1 MQSRLQVHYQCILV
15 LPLYLCNLW
24 ALPMLLSCRTGLK
37 IVSGY
42 TPNLACIRS
51 LEGCDAVKLAQGLE
65 SAFLVSTSSTSDTIQ
80 FALGNTDLCF
90 IEEGRRRTRET
101 LDTGLAH
108 DWWAERAGF
117 ISSTLQRWTRVRTVR
132 GASDL
137 RCYCRGR
144 DIACWVMTMK
154 TKVMT
159 VTNILV
165 P

>member
-1 MQSRLQVHYQCILV
+1 MHYQCIWV
-15 LPLYLCNLW
+15 LPLSLCNLW

-80 FALGNTDLCF
+80 FALGNNDLCL

-101 LDTGLAH
+101 LDTGLAY
-108 DWWAERAGF
+108 DWWADGQVL
-117 ISSTLQRWTRVRTVR
+117 SVP
-132 GASDL
+132 
-137 RCYCRGR
+137 RCR
-144 DIACWVMTMK
+144 DG
-154 TKVMT
+154 
-159 VTNILV
+159 
-165 P
+165 PGSGQ